1 MSHIHGISGSTKY
14 LLNGTQPV
22 NGKRFETLDQMQHF
36 YDHYDEILADTQR
49 SVARREDET
58 IASLGLEEAR
68 LGTELKEGLARQ
80 TLLVDKEL
88 SELERMR
95 YAADG
100 FFSRIGFSAK
110 YWIAVALRNHH
121 INSPYAEAAVHLD
134 QVRYDRKH
142 HSEYKLAI
150 IDRECGTVVR
160 SYNFLKE
167 NELFLVGAQGEEYV
181 IRELSQLPDEFH
193 VINDVN
199 LRFGNAI
206 YWKKYHEYIK
216 TCQIDHIVAGPTG
229 IFLLE
234 TKNWKR
240 SDIEIKSDKLIHQVE
255 RANRALWYYTR
266 NFYRRN
272 EKLPFRNVVVSM
284 KGSGSG
290 RYLSRYIDIISPGRA
305 CDYIRNRQPV
315 LSQDAVDRFVR
326 IFVRSRY

>member
-14 LLNGTQPV
+14 LLNGTRPV

-36 YDHYDEILADTQR
+36 YDHYDEILADTR
-49 SVARREDET
+49 NTVARREDET
-58 IASLGLEEAR
+58 IAGLGLEETR
-68 LGTELKEGLARQ
+68 LAAELKEGITRQ
-80 TLLVDKEL
+80 TRIVDKEIG
-88 SELERMR
+88 EFDHMR

-100 FFSRIGFSAK
+100 IFSRIGFSAK

-121 INSPYAEAAVHLD
+121 INSPYSGLSVQLD
-134 QVRYDRKH
+134 HVRYDKRH
-142 HSEYKLAI
+142 RAEYRQAA

-160 SYNFLKE
+160 SYAFLKE
-167 NELFLVGAQGEEYV
+167 NESFLVGAQGEEYV

-199 LRFGNAI
+199 LRFAKAI
-206 YWKKYHEYIK
+206 YWRKHNEYIK

-240 SDIEIKSDKLIHQVE
+240 SDIGTKSDKLIHQVQ
-255 RANRALWYYTR
+255 RAGLALWYFTKDY
-266 NFYRRN
+266 YRGNNDR
-272 EKLPFRNVVVSM
+272 PRVRSVVISL
-284 KGSGSG
+284 KGSSSG
-290 RYLSRYIDIISPGRA
+290 RYLDQYIDIVTPGRA

-315 LSQDAVDRFVR
+315 LSQEDVNRFIR
-326 IFVRSRY
+326 ILTRS